1 MSCSIIKGETFF
13 FIVTITDYI
22 LLIFSIITTEGLLPY
37 ACSHLTNTL
46 WALVSRG
53 GENNENRNQLWYVV
67 FSK

>member
-22 LLIFSIITTEGLLPY
+22 LLIFSIITTEGLLPCV
-37 ACSHLTNTL
+37 CSHLTNTL
-46 WALVSRG
+46 WALVSRQ
-53 GENNENRNQLWYVV
+53 GENSENGNHLWSVV